1 MKFSESWLR
10 QYVNPSLSTE
20 ELVAQI
26 TMAGLEVD
34 GVESASP
41 EITGVVVGEII
52 AVEQHPDADK
62 LRVCQVSGNGDAQ
75 TQVVCGASNAR
86 VGIKV
91 PFATVG
97 ANLPEGFKIKKAKNH
112 IVNYIDKQRIDLL
125 YTSTSVIISGGLAAK
140 KSGIPS
146 ISHVHEIPT
155 SNKLYEIFIGLFVRY
170 FSKTVIVVSNSVA
183 KHWQPYL
190 KRNQLFKV
198 YNGII
203 FPFTN
208 ASFNTK
214 SKTVQNITVTS
225 IARLIPYK
233 GHKYFIEV
241 AKELIKL
248 NDQYQFL
255 IVGDTFSGY
264 ESYEEELKILVSEND
279 LHQNIHFLGYRS
291 DVQAILGKTD
301 LFFHPSIAPDPLP
314 TVLFEAIKM
323 KVPLVAT
330 KLGGAVEILDN
341 GNCGLLVPHNNE
353 FIAADLINDY
363 YRKIEAEK
371 DDNDH
376 VEYIPVKGITEK
388 ATYLFCLQ

>member
-1 MKFSESWLR
+1 MKQPTKKILLLHSSNDM
-10 QYVNPSLSTE
+10 Y
-20 ELVAQI
+20 
-26 TMAGLEVD
+26 
-34 GVESASP
+34 
-41 EITGVVVGEII
+41 
-52 AVEQHPDADK
+52 
-62 LRVCQVSGNGDAQ
+62 
-75 TQVVCGASNAR
+75 GASR
-86 VGIKV
+86 IVLQVIDILIKAKYEV
-91 PFATVG
+91 FVILPYEGVLNKIITDKG
-97 ANLPEGFKIKKAKNH
+97 ASCSVYNLGVFRKKYMNLKGLHNRFLKIKKAKNH
-112 IVNYIDKQRIDLL
+112 IANYIDKQRIDLL

-146 ISHVHEIPT
+146 ISHIHEIPT
-155 SNKLYEIFIGLFVRY
+155 GNKLYEIFSGLFVRI
-170 FSKTVIVVSNSVA
+170 FSKKVIVVSNSVA
-183 KHWQPYL
+183 KHCNPYL
-190 KRNQLFKV
+190 KRNQLTRV

-353 FIAADLINDY
+353 IIAADLINDY
-363 YRKIEAEK
+363 FEDEK
-371 DDNDH
+371 LKRLN
-376 VEYIPVKGITEK
+376 IEK
-388 ATYLFCLQ
+388 AIEHSNKHFSPKQFNKNILEIFKITLALK

>member
-1 MKFSESWLR
+1 MKQPTKKILLLHSSNDM
-10 QYVNPSLSTE
+10 Y
-20 ELVAQI
+20 
-26 TMAGLEVD
+26 
-34 GVESASP
+34 
-41 EITGVVVGEII
+41 
-52 AVEQHPDADK
+52 
-62 LRVCQVSGNGDAQ
+62 
-75 TQVVCGASNAR
+75 GASR
-86 VGIKV
+86 IVLQVIDILIKAKYEV
-91 PFATVG
+91 FVILPYEGVLNKIITDKG
-97 ANLPEGFKIKKAKNH
+97 ASCSVYNLGVFRKKYMNLKGLHNRFLKIKKAKNH
-112 IVNYIDKQRIDLL
+112 IANYIDKQRIDLL

-155 SNKLYEIFIGLFVRY
+155 SNKLYEIFSGLFLRY

-291 DVQAILGKTD
+291 DVQAILAKTD

-353 FIAADLINDY
+353 IIAADLINDY
-363 YRKIEAEK
+363 FEDEK
-371 DDNDH
+371 LKRLN
-376 VEYIPVKGITEK
+376 IEK
-388 ATYLFCLQ
+388 AIEHSNKHFSPKQFNKNILDTFKITLALK

>member
-1 MKFSESWLR
+1 MKQPTKKILLLHSSNDM
-10 QYVNPSLSTE
+10 Y
-20 ELVAQI
+20 
-26 TMAGLEVD
+26 
-34 GVESASP
+34 
-41 EITGVVVGEII
+41 
-52 AVEQHPDADK
+52 
-62 LRVCQVSGNGDAQ
+62 
-75 TQVVCGASNAR
+75 GASR
-86 VGIKV
+86 IVLQVIDILIKAKYEV
-91 PFATVG
+91 FVILPYEGVLNKIITDKG
-97 ANLPEGFKIKKAKNH
+97 ASCSVYNLGVFRKKYMNLKGLYNRFLKIKKAKNH
-112 IVNYIDKQRIDLL
+112 IANYIDKQRIDLL

-155 SNKLYEIFIGLFVRY
+155 SNKLYEIFSGLFVRI
-170 FSKTVIVVSNSVA
+170 FSKKVIVVSNSVA
-183 KHWQPYL
+183 KHWNPYL
-190 KRNQLFKV
+190 KRNQLTRV

-279 LHQNIHFLGYRS
+279 LHQNIYFLGYRS
-291 DVQAILGKTD
+291 DVQAILAKTD

-353 FIAADLINDY
+353 IIAADLINDY
-363 YRKIEAEK
+363 FEDEK
-371 DDNDH
+371 LKRLN
-376 VEYIPVKGITEK
+376 IEK
-388 ATYLFCLQ
+388 AIEHSNKHFSPKQFNKNILDTFKITLALK

>member
-1 MKFSESWLR
+1 MKQPTKKILLLHSSNDM
-10 QYVNPSLSTE
+10 Y
-20 ELVAQI
+20 
-26 TMAGLEVD
+26 
-34 GVESASP
+34 
-41 EITGVVVGEII
+41 
-52 AVEQHPDADK
+52 
-62 LRVCQVSGNGDAQ
+62 
-75 TQVVCGASNAR
+75 GASR
-86 VGIKV
+86 IVLQVIDILIKAKYEV
-91 PFATVG
+91 FVILPYEGVLNKIITDKG
-97 ANLPEGFKIKKAKNH
+97 ASCSVYNLGVFRKKYMNLKGLYNRFLKIKKAKNH
-112 IVNYIDKQRIDLL
+112 IANYIDKQRIDLL

-155 SNKLYEIFIGLFVRY
+155 SNKLYEIFSGLFLRY

-190 KRNQLFKV
+190 KRNQLIKM

-208 ASFNTK
+208 ASFKTK

-248 NDQYQFL
+248 NYQYQFL

-291 DVQAILGKTD
+291 DVQAILAKTD

-353 FIAADLINDY
+353 IIAADLINDY
-363 YRKIEAEK
+363 FEDEK
-371 DDNDH
+371 LKTLN
-376 VEYIPVKGITEK
+376 IEK
-388 ATYLFCLQ
+388 AIEHSNKHFSPKQFNKNILDTFKITLALK

>member
-1 MKFSESWLR
+1 MKQPTKKILLLHSSNDM
-10 QYVNPSLSTE
+10 Y
-20 ELVAQI
+20 
-26 TMAGLEVD
+26 
-34 GVESASP
+34 
-41 EITGVVVGEII
+41 
-52 AVEQHPDADK
+52 
-62 LRVCQVSGNGDAQ
+62 
-75 TQVVCGASNAR
+75 GASR
-86 VGIKV
+86 IVLQVIDILIKAKYEV
-91 PFATVG
+91 FVILPYEGVLNKIITDKG
-97 ANLPEGFKIKKAKNH
+97 ASCSVYNLGVFRKKYMNLKGLYNRFLKIKKAKNH
-112 IVNYIDKQRIDLL
+112 IANYIDKQRIDLL

-155 SNKLYEIFIGLFVRY
+155 SNKLYEIFSGLFLRY

-214 SKTVQNITVTS
+214 SETVQNITVTS

-255 IVGDTFSGY
+255 IVGDTFLGY

-291 DVQAILGKTD
+291 DIQAILAKTD

-353 FIAADLINDY
+353 IIAADLINDY
-363 YRKIEAEK
+363 FEDEK
-371 DDNDH
+371 LKRLN
-376 VEYIPVKGITEK
+376 IEK
-388 ATYLFCLQ
+388 AIEHSNKHFSPKQFNKNILDTFKINLALK

>member
-1 MKFSESWLR
+1 MKQPTKKILLLHSSNDM
-10 QYVNPSLSTE
+10 Y
-20 ELVAQI
+20 
-26 TMAGLEVD
+26 
-34 GVESASP
+34 
-41 EITGVVVGEII
+41 
-52 AVEQHPDADK
+52 
-62 LRVCQVSGNGDAQ
+62 
-75 TQVVCGASNAR
+75 GASR
-86 VGIKV
+86 IVLQVIDILIKAKYEV
-91 PFATVG
+91 FVILPYEGVLNKIITDKG
-97 ANLPEGFKIKKAKNH
+97 ASCSVYNLGVFRKKYMNLKGLYNRFLKIKKAKNH
-112 IVNYIDKQRIDLL
+112 IANYIDKQRIDLL

-155 SNKLYEIFIGLFVRY
+155 SNKLYEIFSGLFLRY

-208 ASFNTK
+208 ASFKTK

-291 DVQAILGKTD
+291 DVQAILAKTD

-353 FIAADLINDY
+353 IIAADLINDY
-363 YRKIEAEK
+363 FENEK
-371 DDNDH
+371 LKRLN
-376 VEYIPVKGITEK
+376 IEK
-388 ATYLFCLQ
+388 AIEHSNKHFSPKQFNKNILDTFKITLALK

>member
-1 MKFSESWLR
+1 MKQPTKKILLLHSSNDM
-10 QYVNPSLSTE
+10 Y
-20 ELVAQI
+20 
-26 TMAGLEVD
+26 
-34 GVESASP
+34 
-41 EITGVVVGEII
+41 
-52 AVEQHPDADK
+52 
-62 LRVCQVSGNGDAQ
+62 
-75 TQVVCGASNAR
+75 GASR
-86 VGIKV
+86 IVLQVIDILIKAKYEV
-91 PFATVG
+91 FVILPYEGVLNKIITDKG
-97 ANLPEGFKIKKAKNH
+97 ASCSVYNLGVFRKKYMNLKGLYNRFLKIKKAKNH
-112 IVNYIDKQRIDLL
+112 IANYIDKQRIDLL

-155 SNKLYEIFIGLFVRY
+155 SNKLYEIFSGLFLRY

-190 KRNQLFKV
+190 KRNQLTRV

-248 NDQYQFL
+248 NYQYQFL

-291 DVQAILGKTD
+291 DIQAILAKTD

-353 FIAADLINDY
+353 IIAADLINDY
-363 YRKIEAEK
+363 FEDEK
-371 DDNDH
+371 LKRLN
-376 VEYIPVKGITEK
+376 IEK
-388 ATYLFCLQ
+388 AIEHSNKHFSPKQFNKNILDTFKITLALK

>member
-1 MKFSESWLR
+1 MKQPTKKILLLHSSNDM
-10 QYVNPSLSTE
+10 Y
-20 ELVAQI
+20 
-26 TMAGLEVD
+26 
-34 GVESASP
+34 
-41 EITGVVVGEII
+41 
-52 AVEQHPDADK
+52 
-62 LRVCQVSGNGDAQ
+62 
-75 TQVVCGASNAR
+75 GASR
-86 VGIKV
+86 IVLQVIDILIKAKYEV
-91 PFATVG
+91 FVILPYEGVLNKIITDKG
-97 ANLPEGFKIKKAKNH
+97 ASCSVYNLGVFRKKYMNLKGLYNRFLKIKKAKNH
-112 IVNYIDKQRIDLL
+112 IANYIDKQRIDLL

-146 ISHVHEIPT
+146 ISHIHEIPT
-155 SNKLYEIFIGLFVRY
+155 GNKLYEIFSGLFVRI
-170 FSKTVIVVSNSVA
+170 FSKKVIVVSNSVA

-214 SKTVQNITVTS
+214 SETVQNITVTS

-255 IVGDTFSGY
+255 IVGDTFLGY

-291 DVQAILGKTD
+291 DIQAILAKTD

-353 FIAADLINDY
+353 IIAADLINDY
-363 YRKIEAEK
+363 FEDEK
-371 DDNDH
+371 LKRLN
-376 VEYIPVKGITEK
+376 IEK
-388 ATYLFCLQ
+388 AIEHSNKHFSPKQFNKNILDTFKITLALK